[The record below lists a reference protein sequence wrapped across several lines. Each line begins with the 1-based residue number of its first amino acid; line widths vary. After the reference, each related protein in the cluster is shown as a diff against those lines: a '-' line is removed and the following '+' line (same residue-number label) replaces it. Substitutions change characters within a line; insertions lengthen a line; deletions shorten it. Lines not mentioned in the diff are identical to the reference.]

1 MSGKRVRKGL
11 FLNLIWRFGGDGD
24 GDGGDD
30 AVRAAK
36 KGLFLRKITGE
47 CESGGNNKATVV
59 RSARPSPGWD

>member
-30 AVRAAK
+30 VVRVAK
-36 KGLFLRKITGE
+36 KRGYF
-47 CESGGNNKATVV
+47 
-59 RSARPSPGWD
+59 